1 MKIGA
6 EYISKIVRRAL
17 EEDIGSGDITTD
29 RTVAVESE
37 SSGGIVVKEEGI
49 IAGLDVVCEV
59 YRQVDARILVECL
72 IEDGHQIHPPD
83 EVALVSG
90 PTRGILTAE
99 RTALNFLQRVS
110 GIATLTQQYVR
121 AIAGTGAI
129 ILDTR
134 KTTPGLRL
142 LEKYAVQAGGGQ
154 NHRIGLY
161 DMVLIKD
168 NHLHIVG
175 ELRRAIDLGKRGRG
189 DMPVEVEVKDLEGV
203 RDAVDAG
210 VDRIMLDNMGLKA
223 MREAVSYIKSGASKK
238 GKIEVEASGGID
250 LTNVRQVAQ
259 TGVDF
264 ISIGA
269 LTHSSRALDM
279 AFYLK

>member
-1 MKIGA
+1 
-6 EYISKIVRRAL
+6 
-17 EEDIGSGDITTD
+17 
-29 RTVAVESE
+29 
-37 SSGGIVVKEEGI
+37 
-49 IAGLDVVCEV
+49 
-59 YRQVDARILVECL
+59 
-72 IEDGHQIHPPD
+72 
-83 EVALVSG
+83 
-90 PTRGILTAE
+90 
-99 RTALNFLQRVS
+99 
-110 GIATLTQQYVR
+110 
-121 AIAGTGAI
+121 
-129 ILDTR
+129 
-134 KTTPGLRL
+134 
-142 LEKYAVQAGGGQ
+142 
-154 NHRIGLY
+154 
-161 DMVLIKD
+161 MVLIKD